1 MEKHRHKRRKP
12 EQIVELLKQGEAMLA
27 ANQPFA
33 QVLQALEISEPTWHR
48 WKADF
53 GGMKSEEAKR
63 LQTLET
69 ENARLK
75 RLLGEAQLEKDMLKE
90 LAKGNW

>member
-1 MEKHRHKRRKP
+1 MEKHRRKRRKP

-33 QVLQALEISEPTWHR
+33 QVLQTLEISEPTWHR

-63 LQTLET
+63 LQTLEA